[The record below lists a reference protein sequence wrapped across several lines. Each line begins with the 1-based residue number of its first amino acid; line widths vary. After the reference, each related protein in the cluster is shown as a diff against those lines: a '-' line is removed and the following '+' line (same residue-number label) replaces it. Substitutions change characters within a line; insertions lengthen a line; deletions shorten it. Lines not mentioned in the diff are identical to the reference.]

1 MNFKKYYKFS
11 MRKKNKNFLSV
22 AVASFV
28 VLGTTMG
35 GQVGYANDQEK
46 NNAENTVTKEDNAVT
61 SKLDALAESK
71 ENNSTQEIPKELL
84 KSGKNVALNQ
94 APSQI
99 SNFTATIKTRDGKV
113 LTADSIEQLTGQN
126 AKLEEVRMRFTIT
139 QDGTLVNGT
148 KLRIPVELA
157 NVIYE
162 HGTHVAN
169 LSSGTVEPVA
179 GVGNISFD
187 TTRDNFA
194 YILTI
199 NQEFVD
205 SVPNGTQK
213 TVEIV
218 QRAADYGFFAP
229 KSSYSDM
236 VLTINGS
243 KFTFKPE
250 KRQFDKAIGDF
261 HVYNSAISP
270 SANTINITTATS
282 DFNYYN
288 NMLESDGQ
296 NPGET
301 GIPDGDIITIHNVK
315 ANSGSKI
322 VDVLIPNLRRFTA
335 TLTLSED
342 GRYYV
347 KGDTGSSVQIASDSP
362 HKSITLPANATKEDI
377 FRALKQAGKNSSV
390 IIKKAEDEYIV
401 AINLGKMKGPE
412 ATTYHDFWSSD
423 DYATKGD
430 EFQEIN
436 RTEEVNKRVDKTLK
450 NMSAIQSTGLSAKIV
465 FADSSINNS
474 ISTDSHSYSYSVN
487 DNGVGTELSNQP
499 LSAQT
504 TPSNARA
511 TGQQK
516 ITVHHLDTEG
526 NELATQDY
534 AYGYPAGSP
543 IAPASPNFNAA
554 VKSIP
559 GYKLLTTAPANPITT
574 VNGTQ
579 LTTAKSIP
587 FANDDQVFYYVYTA
601 NTQKVTYT
609 VIDETD
615 SKTLEDSK
623 LLVSGPSNSKLPNDT
638 QAKYQ
643 DIIDGY
649 MDKYELVGSDVLP
662 AKFDSNDN
670 VDQNVVIR
678 LRHKQ
683 VSVAE
688 NKTVTQTIKY
698 VYADGS
704 EAAPTKVAK
713 LDFTRNNSKDLVTG
727 QIVANGNW
735 APSTNSFAEVVS
747 PNIAGFTP
755 DKVKIDAV
763 ANVTADSN
771 DINEKV
777 TYTANPKQKVLYTV
791 IDDTEQ
797 KTLRDKEKLV
807 EGDSDTDLPASA
819 TVDYN
824 NVVEFYKSKGYE
836 LVSQEALPNKF
847 DTDASVDQVV
857 TIHLKHG
864 TESKEETKKVSL
876 TVNYHGA
883 GDKTPPSHV
892 EEATWTR
899 TVTTDKV
906 TGLVTDNGTWA
917 ADKEK
922 YAEVTSPVVEGYTAD
937 ISVVAAETVTQ
948 DNIVK
953 DVNYA
958 ANPKQKVLY
967 TVIDDTEQKTLRD
980 KEKLVEGDSDTDL
993 PASATADY
1001 NNVVEF
1007 YKSKG
1012 YELVSQEALP
1022 NKFDVDASVDQVV
1035 TIHLKHGTESKEET
1049 KKVSLTVN
1057 YHGAGDKTP
1066 PSHVEEATWT
1076 RTVITDK
1083 VTGLVTDNGTWVA
1096 NKEKY
1101 AEVTSPVIEGYTV
1114 DISIVA
1120 AETVTQENIVKDVNY
1135 SAKPVEPNKPGKDP
1149 NKPQQDSSK
1158 QKHNLPNTGVASSSL
1173 VTTIATL
1180 GILSGVVLLR
1190 RKKNFK

>member
-1 MNFKKYYKFS
+1 MNSRKSKFPIG
-11 MRKKNKNFLSV
+11 NKNFIS
-22 AVASFV
+22 AAMASFLI
-28 VLGTTMG
+28 LGTIVG
-35 GQVGYANDQEK
+35 GQTTYADTQEK
-46 NNAENTVTKEDNAVT
+46 NISENLTSSENVNAKEEKSENAKLDSAVESKNNKSTKEI
-61 SKLDALAESK
+61 SKD
-71 ENNSTQEIPKELL
+71 LL
-84 KSGKNVALNQ
+84 KASKNVALNQ
-94 APSQI
+94 APTQI
-99 SNFTATIKTRDGKV
+99 SNFTATLKTRDGKV
-113 LTADSIEQLTGQN
+113 LTVDSIEQLTGQN

-139 QDGTLVNGT
+139 QDGTLANGT

-169 LSSGTVEPVA
+169 LSSGTVEPVQ

-187 TTRDNFA
+187 STRDNFA

-243 KFTFKPE
+243 KFTFRPE
-250 KRQFDKAIGDF
+250 KRQFAKSVGDF

-301 GIPDGDIITIHNVK
+301 NIPDGDIITIHNVK
-315 ANSGSKI
+315 ANPGSKI
-322 VDVLIPNLRRFTA
+322 VDVLIPNNKRFT
-335 TLTLSED
+335 TSLSISED
-342 GRYYV
+342 GRYLV
-347 KGDTGSSVQIASDSP
+347 KGDTNNANVIKSDDN
-362 HKSITLPANATKEDI
+362 HKSITLPETATKDDI

-412 ATTYHDFWSSD
+412 ATTYHDFWETD

-450 NMSAIQSTGLSAKIV
+450 NMNVIQSTGLSAKII

-487 DNGVGTELSNQP
+487 DQGVGTELSNQP

-526 NELATQDY
+526 NELVTQDY

-554 VKSIP
+554 VKTIL

-601 NTQKVTYT
+601 NTQKLTYT
-609 VIDETD
+609 VIDETEQ
-615 SKTLEDSK
+615 KTLEDK
-623 LLVSGPSNSKLPNDT
+623 KPLVSGPSNSKLPNDT

-649 MDKYELVGSDVLP
+649 MDKYELVDSDVLP

-678 LRHKQ
+678 LRHKTT
-683 VSVAE
+683 SVVE
-688 NKTVTQTIKY
+688 TKNVTQTIKY
-698 VYADGS
+698 VYQDNS
-704 EAAPTKVAK
+704 EAAPTKVTTVT
-713 LDFTRNNSKDLVTG
+713 FTRNNSKDLVTG
-727 QIVANGNW
+727 QIVSNGNW
-735 APSTNSFAEVVS
+735 APLTESFAEVVS
-747 PNIAGFTP
+747 PVIAGFTP
-755 DKVKIDAV
+755 DKAKIEAV
-763 ANVTADSN
+763 NNVTADSN
-771 DINEKV
+771 NINETV
-777 TYTANPKQKVLYTV
+777 VYTANPKQKVLYTV

-797 KTLRDKEKLV
+797 KTLRDKEELV
-807 EGDSDTDLPASA
+807 VGESDSNLPASA
-819 TVDYN
+819 TADYD

-836 LVSQEALPNKF
+836 LVSQEPLPNKF
-847 DTDASVDQVV
+847 DTDDSVDQVV

-864 TESKEETKKVSL
+864 SESKVETKKVSL
-876 TVNYHGA
+876 TINYSGA
-883 GDKTPPSHV
+883 GDKTPASHV

-906 TGLVTDNGTWA
+906 TGAVTDNGTWVS
-917 ADKEK
+917 DKAK
-922 YAEVTSPVVEGYTAD
+922 YAKVTSPVIDGYTAD
-937 ISVVAAETVTQ
+937 VLVVEEETVTQ

-953 DVNYA
+953 EV
-958 ANPKQKVLY
+958 KY
-967 TVIDDTEQKTLRD
+967 T
-980 KEKLVEGDSDTDL
+980 
-993 PASATADY
+993 
-1001 NNVVEF
+1001 
-1007 YKSKG
+1007 
-1012 YELVSQEALP
+1012 
-1022 NKFDVDASVDQVV
+1022 
-1035 TIHLKHGTESKEET
+1035 
-1049 KKVSLTVN
+1049 
-1057 YHGAGDKTP
+1057 
-1066 PSHVEEATWT
+1066 
-1076 RTVITDK
+1076 
-1083 VTGLVTDNGTWVA
+1083 
-1096 NKEKY
+1096 
-1101 AEVTSPVIEGYTV
+1101 
-1114 DISIVA
+1114 
-1120 AETVTQENIVKDVNY
+1120 
-1135 SAKPVEPNKPGKDP
+1135 AKPVVPNKPETP
-1149 NKPQQDSSK
+1149 QKPQPNPSK
-1158 QKHNLPNTGVASSSL
+1158 PAKKLPKTGIANASLASAVVAFG
-1173 VTTIATL
+1173 A
-1180 GILSGVVLLR
+1180 LSTVMVFR
-1190 RKKNFK
+1190 RKKNNK

>member
-99 SNFTATIKTRDGKV
+99 SNFTATIKTADGKV
-113 LTADSIEQLTGQN
+113 LIAGSTEQLVGQGI
-126 AKLEEVRMRFTIT
+126 KLEEVRMRFTIT
-139 QDGTLVNGT
+139 QDGTLTNGT
-148 KLRIPVELA
+148 ELRIPLEA
-157 NVIYE
+157 INAKR
-162 HGTHVAN
+162 GTGFYAN
-169 LSSGTVEPVA
+169 LSSGTTEPVA
-179 GVGNISFD
+179 GVGTIKLD
-187 TTRDNFA
+187 TRPDNLA
-194 YILTI
+194 YVLTI
-199 NQEFVD
+199 SQEFVD

-218 QRAADYGFFAP
+218 QRSSGYGELSA
-229 KSSYSDM
+229 KSSSKDLI
-236 VLTINGS
+236 LTINGE
-243 KFTFKPE
+243 KFTFTPVR
-250 KRQFDKAIGDF
+250 RQFKKLENNFAVGSSAF
-261 HVYNSAISP
+261 SLTANSI
-270 SANTINITTATS
+270 TIATEVN
-282 DFNYYN
+282 DPNYYN

-301 GIPDGDIITIHNVK
+301 GIPDGDIISIHHIK
-315 ANSGSKI
+315 ANPGSKI
-322 VDVLIPNLRRFTA
+322 IDVKIENNKRYTSSLPI
-335 TLTLSED
+335 SED
-342 GRYYV
+342 GRYLV
-347 KGDTGSSVQIASDSP
+347 KGDTITGRTIESDSN
-362 HKSITLPANATKEDI
+362 HKTLTLPETATNEDI
-377 FRALKQAGKNSSV
+377 FRALHQTGKNTSV
-390 IIKKAEDEYIV
+390 IIKKGDGDYIF

-412 ATTYHDFWSSD
+412 ATTYHDFWPSD

-430 EFQEIN
+430 EVQEID
-436 RTEEVNKRVDKTLK
+436 RTEEVNKRVDKILK
-450 NMSAIQSTGLSAKIV
+450 DTVAIHGTGLATRIV

-487 DNGVGTELSNQP
+487 DQGVGTEISNNA
-499 LSAQT
+499 LKAQT
-504 TPSNARA
+504 TPSNAKS

-526 NELATQDY
+526 NELVTQDY

-554 VKSIP
+554 VKTIP
-559 GYKLLTTAPANPITT
+559 GYKLLTTAPTNPITT

-609 VIDETD
+609 VIDETEQ
-615 SKTLEDSK
+615 KTLEDK
-623 LLVSGPSNSKLPNDT
+623 KPLVSGPSNSKLPNDT
-638 QAKYQ
+638 QGKYQ

-649 MDKYELVGSDVLP
+649 MDKYELVGSDVLS

-735 APSTNSFAEVVS
+735 APSTNNFAEVVS

-819 TVDYN
+819 TADYN

-847 DTDASVDQVV
+847 DVDASVDQVV

-899 TVTTDKV
+899 TVITDKV
-906 TGLVTDNGTWA
+906 TGLVTDNGTWV

-922 YAEVTSPVVEGYTAD
+922 YAEVTSPVIEGYTAD
-937 ISVVAAETVTQ
+937 ILVVAAETVTQ

-1101 AEVTSPVIEGYTV
+1101 AEVTSPAIEGYTV

>member
-99 SNFTATIKTRDGKV
+99 SNFTATIKTADGKV
-113 LTADSIEQLTGQN
+113 LIAGSTEQLVGQGI
-126 AKLEEVRMRFTIT
+126 KLEEVRMRFTIT
-139 QDGTLVNGT
+139 QDGTLTNGT
-148 KLRIPVELA
+148 ELRIPLEA
-157 NVIYE
+157 INAKR
-162 HGTHVAN
+162 GTGFYAN
-169 LSSGTVEPVA
+169 LSSGTTEPVA
-179 GVGNISFD
+179 GVGTIKLD
-187 TTRDNFA
+187 TRPDNLA
-194 YILTI
+194 YVLTI
-199 NQEFVD
+199 SQEFVD

-218 QRAADYGFFAP
+218 QRSSGYGELSA
-229 KSSYSDM
+229 KSSSKDLI
-236 VLTINGS
+236 LTINGE
-243 KFTFKPE
+243 KFTFTPVR
-250 KRQFDKAIGDF
+250 RQFKKLENNFAVGSSAFSLTANSITIGTEVND
-261 HVYNSAISP
+261 P
-270 SANTINITTATS
+270 
-282 DFNYYN
+282 NYYS

-301 GIPDGDIITIHNVK
+301 GIPDGDIISIHHIK
-315 ANSGSKI
+315 ANPGSKI
-322 VDVLIPNLRRFTA
+322 IDVKIENNKRYTSSLPI
-335 TLTLSED
+335 SED
-342 GRYYV
+342 GRYLV
-347 KGDTGSSVQIASDSP
+347 KGDTITGRTIESDSN
-362 HKSITLPANATKEDI
+362 HRTLTLPETATNEDI
-377 FRALKQAGKNSSV
+377 FRALHQTGKNTSV
-390 IIKKAEDEYIV
+390 IIKKGDGDYIF

-412 ATTYHDFWSSD
+412 ATTYHDFWPSD

-430 EFQEIN
+430 EVQEID
-436 RTEEVNKRVDKTLK
+436 RTEEVNKRVDKILK
-450 NMSAIQSTGLSAKIV
+450 DTVAIHGTGLATRIV

-487 DNGVGTELSNQP
+487 DQGVGTEISNNA
-499 LSAQT
+499 LKAQT
-504 TPSNARA
+504 TPSNAKS

-526 NELATQDY
+526 NELVTQDY

-554 VKSIP
+554 VKTIP
-559 GYKLLTTAPANPITT
+559 GYKLLTTAPTNPITT

-587 FANDDQVFYYVYTA
+587 FASDDQVFYYVYTA

-609 VIDETD
+609 VIDETEQ
-615 SKTLEDSK
+615 KTLEDK
-623 LLVSGPSNSKLPNDT
+623 KPLVSGPSNSKLPNDT

-643 DIIDGY
+643 AIIDGY

-735 APSTNSFAEVVS
+735 APSTNNFAEVVS

-819 TVDYN
+819 TADYN
-824 NVVEFYKSKGYE
+824 NVVEFYKAKGYE

-847 DTDASVDQVV
+847 DTDTSVDQVV

-906 TGLVTDNGTWA
+906 TGLVTDNGTWV

-922 YAEVTSPVVEGYTAD
+922 YAEVTSPVIEGYTAD

-948 DNIVK
+948 ENIVK

-1007 YKSKG
+1007 YKAKG

-1022 NKFDVDASVDQVV
+1022 NKFDTDTSVDQVV

-1076 RTVITDK
+1076 RTVIKDK
-1083 VTGLVTDNGTWVA
+1083 VTGLVTDNGTWA
-1096 NKEKY
+1096 ADKEKY
-1101 AEVTSPVIEGYTV
+1101 AEVTSPAIEGYTV

>member
-99 SNFTATIKTRDGKV
+99 SNFTATIKTADGKV
-113 LTADSIEQLTGQN
+113 LIAGSTEQLVGQGI
-126 AKLEEVRMRFTIT
+126 KLEEVRMRFTIT
-139 QDGTLVNGT
+139 QDGTLTNGT
-148 KLRIPVELA
+148 ELRIPLEA
-157 NVIYE
+157 INAKR
-162 HGTHVAN
+162 GTGFYAN
-169 LSSGTVEPVA
+169 LSSGTTEPVA
-179 GVGNISFD
+179 GVGTIKLD
-187 TTRDNFA
+187 TRPDNLA
-194 YILTI
+194 YVLTI
-199 NQEFVD
+199 SQEFVD

-218 QRAADYGFFAP
+218 QRSSGYGELSA
-229 KSSYSDM
+229 KSSSKDLI
-236 VLTINGS
+236 LTINGE
-243 KFTFKPE
+243 KFTFTPVR
-250 KRQFDKAIGDF
+250 RQFKKLENNFAVGSSAF
-261 HVYNSAISP
+261 SLTANSI
-270 SANTINITTATS
+270 TIATEVN
-282 DFNYYN
+282 DPNYYN

-301 GIPDGDIITIHNVK
+301 GIPDGDIISIHHIK
-315 ANSGSKI
+315 ANPGSKI
-322 VDVLIPNLRRFTA
+322 IDVKIENNKRYTSSLPI
-335 TLTLSED
+335 SED
-342 GRYYV
+342 GRYLV
-347 KGDTGSSVQIASDSP
+347 KGDTITGRTIESDSN
-362 HKSITLPANATKEDI
+362 HKTLTLPETATNEDI
-377 FRALKQAGKNSSV
+377 FRALHQTGKNTSV
-390 IIKKAEDEYIV
+390 IIKKGDGDYIF

-412 ATTYHDFWSSD
+412 ATTYHDFWPSD

-430 EFQEIN
+430 EVQEID
-436 RTEEVNKRVDKTLK
+436 RTEEVNKRVDKILK
-450 NMSAIQSTGLSAKIV
+450 DTVAIHGTGLATRIV

-487 DNGVGTELSNQP
+487 DQGVGTEISNNA
-499 LSAQT
+499 LKAQT
-504 TPSNARA
+504 TPSNAKS

-526 NELATQDY
+526 NELVTQDY

-554 VKSIP
+554 VKTIP
-559 GYKLLTTAPANPITT
+559 GYKLLTTAPTNPITT

-587 FANDDQVFYYVYTA
+587 FANDNQVFYYVYTA

-609 VIDETD
+609 VIDETEQ
-615 SKTLEDSK
+615 KTLEDK
-623 LLVSGPSNSKLPNDT
+623 KPLVSGPSNSKLPNDT
-638 QAKYQ
+638 QGKYQ

-735 APSTNSFAEVVS
+735 APSTNNFAEVVS

-819 TVDYN
+819 TADYN

-847 DTDASVDQVV
+847 DTDDSVDQVV

-1101 AEVTSPVIEGYTV
+1101 AEVTSPAIEGYTV

-1158 QKHNLPNTGVASSSL
+1158 QKYKLPNTGITSSNL
-1173 VTTIATL
+1173 VTTIAAL

>member
-99 SNFTATIKTRDGKV
+99 SNFTATIKTADGKV
-113 LTADSIEQLTGQN
+113 LIAGSTEQLVGQGI
-126 AKLEEVRMRFTIT
+126 KLEEVRMRFTIT
-139 QDGTLVNGT
+139 QDGTLTNGT
-148 KLRIPVELA
+148 ELRIPLEA
-157 NVIYE
+157 INAKR
-162 HGTHVAN
+162 GTGFYAN
-169 LSSGTVEPVA
+169 LSSGTTEPVA
-179 GVGNISFD
+179 GVGTIKLD
-187 TTRDNFA
+187 TRPDNLA
-194 YILTI
+194 YVLTI
-199 NQEFVD
+199 SQEFVD

-218 QRAADYGFFAP
+218 QRSSGYGELSA
-229 KSSYSDM
+229 KSSSKDLI
-236 VLTINGS
+236 LTINGE
-243 KFTFKPE
+243 KFTFTPVR
-250 KRQFDKAIGDF
+250 RQFKKLENNFAVGSSAF
-261 HVYNSAISP
+261 SLTANSI
-270 SANTINITTATS
+270 TIATEVN
-282 DFNYYN
+282 DPNYYN

-301 GIPDGDIITIHNVK
+301 GIPDGDIISIHHIK
-315 ANSGSKI
+315 ANPGSKI
-322 VDVLIPNLRRFTA
+322 IDVKIENNKRYTSSLPI
-335 TLTLSED
+335 SED
-342 GRYYV
+342 GRYLV
-347 KGDTGSSVQIASDSP
+347 KGDTITGRTIESDSN
-362 HKSITLPANATKEDI
+362 HKTLTLPETATNEDI
-377 FRALKQAGKNSSV
+377 FRALHQTGKNTSV
-390 IIKKAEDEYIV
+390 IIKKGDGDYIF

-412 ATTYHDFWSSD
+412 ATTYHDFWPSD

-430 EFQEIN
+430 EVQEID
-436 RTEEVNKRVDKTLK
+436 RTEEVNKRVDKILK
-450 NMSAIQSTGLSAKIV
+450 DTVAIHGTGLATRIV

-487 DNGVGTELSNQP
+487 DQGVGTEISNNA
-499 LSAQT
+499 LKAQT
-504 TPSNARA
+504 TPSNAKS

-526 NELATQDY
+526 NELVTQDY

-554 VKSIP
+554 VKTIP
-559 GYKLLTTAPANPITT
+559 GYKLLTTAPTNPITT

-609 VIDETD
+609 VIDETEQ
-615 SKTLEDSK
+615 KTLEDK
-623 LLVSGPSNSKLPNDT
+623 KPLVSGPSNSKLPNDT
-638 QAKYQ
+638 QGKYQ

-683 VSVAE
+683 ESVVE
-688 NKTVTQTIKY
+688 NKTVTQTIQY

-713 LDFTRNNSKDLVTG
+713 LDFTRSNSKDLVTG

-735 APSTNSFAEVVS
+735 APATNSFSEVAS

-755 DKVKIDAV
+755 DKAKIDAV

-777 TYTANPKQKVLYTV
+777 IYTAKPKQKVLYTV

-819 TVDYN
+819 TADYN

-847 DTDASVDQVV
+847 DTDDSVDQVV

-953 DVNYA
+953 DVNYT

-1035 TIHLKHGTESKEET
+1035 TIHLEHGTESKEET

-1101 AEVTSPVIEGYTV
+1101 AEVTSPVIEGYTA
-1114 DISIVA
+1114 DILVVV

>member
-61 SKLDALAESK
+61 SKLEALAESK

-99 SNFTATIKTRDGKV
+99 SNFTATLKTRDGKV

-139 QDGTLVNGT
+139 QDGTLANGT
-148 KLRIPVELA
+148 KLRIPVELV

-322 VDVLIPNLRRFTA
+322 VDVLIPNLRRFTS

-450 NMSAIQSTGLSAKIV
+450 NMNAIQSTGLSAKIV

-487 DNGVGTELSNQP
+487 DQGVGTELSNQP

-534 AYGYPAGSP
+534 GYGYPAGSP

-559 GYKLLTTAPANPITT
+559 GYKLLTTAPSNPITT

-683 VSVAE
+683 ESVVE
-688 NKTVTQTIKY
+688 NKTVTQTIQY

-713 LDFTRNNSKDLVTG
+713 LDFTRSNSKDLVTG

-735 APSTNSFAEVVS
+735 APATNSFSEVAS

-755 DKVKIDAV
+755 DKAKIDAV
-763 ANVTADSN
+763 NVTADSN

-777 TYTANPKQKVLYTV
+777 TYT
-791 IDDTEQ
+791 
-797 KTLRDKEKLV
+797 
-807 EGDSDTDLPASA
+807 
-819 TVDYN
+819 
-824 NVVEFYKSKGYE
+824 
-836 LVSQEALPNKF
+836 
-847 DTDASVDQVV
+847 
-857 TIHLKHG
+857 
-864 TESKEETKKVSL
+864 
-876 TVNYHGA
+876 
-883 GDKTPPSHV
+883 
-892 EEATWTR
+892 
-899 TVTTDKV
+899 
-906 TGLVTDNGTWA
+906 
-917 ADKEK
+917 
-922 YAEVTSPVVEGYTAD
+922 
-937 ISVVAAETVTQ
+937 
-948 DNIVK
+948 
-953 DVNYA
+953 

-1022 NKFDVDASVDQVV
+1022 NKFDTDASVDQVV
-1035 TIHLKHGTESKEET
+1035 TIHLKHRTESKEET

-1083 VTGLVTDNGTWVA
+1083 VKETVIDNGTWVA
-1096 NKEKY
+1096 DKGKY
-1101 AEVTSPVIEGYTV
+1101 AEVTSPVIEGYTA
-1114 DISIVA
+1114 DILVVA
-1120 AETVTQENIVKDVNY
+1120 AETVTQDNIVKDVNY
-1135 SAKPVEPNKPGKDP
+1135 TAKPVKPNKPGEDP
-1149 NKPQQDSSK
+1149 NKPENPQKPGEDPNKPGDPQKPQPDPSK
-1158 QKHNLPNTGVASSSL
+1158 QKYKLPNTGITSSNL
-1173 VTTIATL
+1173 VTTIAAL